1 MLAAPFIPDQISE
14 PVLKPFIWESMAFK
28 TSINEL
34 KSALFQLVKQ
44 HGEIR
49 DIHELL
55 IIPKFEKK
63 RNLVTKT
70 DENDNVKIK
79 P

>member
-1 MLAAPFIPDQISE
+1 
-14 PVLKPFIWESMAFK
+14 MAFK